1 MASPREARRVDV
13 ESSRAD
19 NAHQL
24 WTFIRELVS
33 AAAAPARQPQTTQG
47 RARAKKTCRE
57 SVSRL
62 PPPPARAEPGRRV
75 FGSSMSTIGDWQIS
89 ISMAYHEQPRKR
101 VSTNVLRGVAGKDPF
116 LSCGMT
122 LRRLT
127 LMPQMQCV

>member
-1 MASPREARRVDV
+1 
-13 ESSRAD
+13 
-19 NAHQL
+19 
-24 WTFIRELVS
+24 
-33 AAAAPARQPQTTQG
+33 
-47 RARAKKTCRE
+47 
-57 SVSRL
+57 
-62 PPPPARAEPGRRV
+62 
-75 FGSSMSTIGDWQIS
+75 MSTIGDWQIS